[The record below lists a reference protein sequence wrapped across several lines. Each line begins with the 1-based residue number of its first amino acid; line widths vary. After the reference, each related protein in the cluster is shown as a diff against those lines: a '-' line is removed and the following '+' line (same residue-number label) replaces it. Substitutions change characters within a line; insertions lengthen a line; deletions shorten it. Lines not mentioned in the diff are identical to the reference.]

1 MKRYNAKVTVAPAN
15 IVVTCMR
22 LVVLCGHCKRQRWRE
37 DRRTQAQVE
46 SAVAAARR
54 MGRACFVIA
63 CMDPFFRL

>member
-15 IVVTCMR
+15 IVVTGMR
-22 LVVLCGHCKRQRWRE
+22 LVVLCGHCRRQRWRE
-37 DRRTQAQVE
+37 DRRTQAQVD
-46 SAVAAARR
+46 AVAAAQR